1 MANTVLRKRA
11 GFGSLAAL
19 LLALTAFPALA
30 GENILPEDSFWNK
43 ETAYVP
49 AAPVTSE
56 AKALESD
63 EDFAFTSTWDLT
75 LLFALDFHGNPA
87 KGLLLLFK

>member
-1 MANTVLRKRA
+1 MKPKNRVIGL
-11 GFGSLAAL
+11 LAA
-19 LLALTAFPALA
+19 AVFPLVVVA
-30 GENILPEDSFWNK
+30 NILPEDSFWNK